1 MIRPSRIV
9 GALLLAASAVGIM
22 PMTAAGAPAPAARVL
37 VIALPGV
44 TWAQVA
50 TDEFPAVRSLAGES
64 AVANLA
70 VRGVIRRR
78 TTPAEGNASVG
89 AASRALATP
98 PAAGAAFDA
107 AERVENGT
115 AGAAFRRRTGRAP
128 GAVVVLGQQVL
139 QTENDAGL
147 YRARLGVLGETL
159 AAAGVRAGVVANAD
173 PGRRTGPGSEVEPT
187 RDAALAVSDPDGS
200 VPCGDVSP
208 DLLADDRDA
217 PFGVRLDEA
226 AVLAAFDRCWQDR
239 AVVYVEA
246 SDLRR
251 AAAYRPLATSARA
264 DAYARAARAA
274 TDRLVA
280 ALLRR
285 VDPTRDA
292 VILVAP
298 SPLASERPRLTVFA
312 LRAPGVA
319 PGLLESSST
328 RQAGYLLLADV
339 GPTIGAVAGA
349 PLAEEDIDGR
359 AAHRALSGGTAE
371 SRIDALVAD
380 ERAAGFRDRMLNP
393 AAGLFIAGI
402 LVLAG
407 IVALALWR
415 ERRLPRAIEIG
426 ALAVLGCL
434 PLTYWAALLPFA
446 DWGAAAFLGFVFGG
460 GLVLGALADLGRRR
474 PLVPVSLMLGLLILT
489 TTVSVVFLGS
499 RLQLSTVFGDSPIV
513 AGRFTGVNNLTFAQ
527 LMAAAV
533 LLATF
538 ASHSLRGRG
547 RSVVAPL
554 ALGFAFVMLV
564 DGLPMWGA
572 DVGGVLAGLPGLALT
587 LTLLA
592 GWRLRIRTVIGW
604 GLATLGAILALGA
617 LDLLRPADDRSHLGR
632 LFERIGG
639 DGWSGLEVI
648 VTRKLDANL
657 DTLLHSVWRFLL
669 LGLVLSAG
677 YVMWKAPSRFRRLLE
692 RLPELRTGMIGFAV
706 IAVLGFALNDSGI
719 AVPGMMVG
727 VLTPVMIYLLARL
740 GGEARAEADAVPPPA
755 GDSAP
760 VPDRSG

>member
-1 MIRPSRIV
+1 
-9 GALLLAASAVGIM
+9 
-22 PMTAAGAPAPAARVL
+22 
-37 VIALPGV
+37 
-44 TWAQVA
+44 
-50 TDEFPAVRSLAGES
+50 
-64 AVANLA
+64 
-70 VRGVIRRR
+70 
-78 TTPAEGNASVG
+78 
-89 AASRALATP
+89 
-98 PAAGAAFDA
+98 
-107 AERVENGT
+107 
-115 AGAAFRRRTGRAP
+115 
-128 GAVVVLGQQVL
+128 
-139 QTENDAGL
+139 
-147 YRARLGVLGETL
+147 
-159 AAAGVRAGVVANAD
+159 
-173 PGRRTGPGSEVEPT
+173 
-187 RDAALAVSDPDGS
+187 
-200 VPCGDVSP
+200 
-208 DLLADDRDA
+208 
-217 PFGVRLDEA
+217 
-226 AVLAAFDRCWQDR
+226 
-239 AVVYVEA
+239 
-246 SDLRR
+246 
-251 AAAYRPLATSARA
+251 
-264 DAYARAARAA
+264 
-274 TDRLVA
+274 
-280 ALLRR
+280 
-285 VDPTRDA
+285 
-292 VILVAP
+292 
-298 SPLASERPRLTVFA
+298 
-312 LRAPGVA
+312 
-319 PGLLESSST
+319 
-328 RQAGYLLLADV
+328 
-339 GPTIGAVAGA
+339 
-349 PLAEEDIDGR
+349 
-359 AAHRALSGGTAE
+359 
-371 SRIDALVAD
+371 
-380 ERAAGFRDRMLNP
+380 
-393 AAGLFIAGI
+393 
-402 LVLAG
+402 
-407 IVALALWR
+407 
-415 ERRLPRAIEIG
+415 
-426 ALAVLGCL
+426 
-434 PLTYWAALLPFA
+434 
-446 DWGAAAFLGFVFGG
+446 
-460 GLVLGALADLGRRR
+460 
-474 PLVPVSLMLGLLILT
+474 MLGLLILT